1 MGHKGKHGGMNHFT
15 HLPSDA
21 TEEETVIK
29 SPRAGNK
36 QQVAENKQQVSENR
50 HQKKAEAA
58 KIQEGDRC
66 PLQDPLLLALEDGND
81 F

>member
-36 QQVAENKQQVSENR
+36 QQVAENR

-66 PLQDPLLLALEDGND
+66 PPQDPLLLALEDGND